1 MTNSPRSSPP
11 SDPYRTRELRIAA
24 YYEAVRAEWD
34 RRQAEAERFKW
45 EKRARPEQL
54 EPAGDWRYWLIL
66 AGRGFG
72 KTRTGAEWIRQQSK
86 VNRYITI
93 AGATHNDARTIMVEG
108 ESGILACCPRSERP
122 DYRGNRGELHWPNG
136 SITQVLS
143 AEEPERFRGKQ
154 HEKLWADELAAW
166 RYPEAWDQAVFGL
179 RLGSNPRALI
189 TTTPRPT
196 AIMRDLLS
204 NPHTHTTRGS
214 TYDNR
219 ANLAPEFFDAI
230 IRKYEGTRF
239 GRQELHA
246 EMLDDNPDGVF
257 RRVYEAI
264 DHALPTDAVSH
275 RPEAGVQYVIGID
288 WGRHHDYTVFV
299 VIDPRTKA
307 VVGIDRFTD
316 IDYAIQMTR
325 LKALA
330 ARYPRCQILAEVNS
344 IGGPIVE
351 ALRRDGLPIR
361 DFVTSASSK
370 ATIIEDLAMAF
381 EKNVI
386 RIPNHDTLIRELL
399 DYTQDRL
406 PSGSLRYGAP
416 SGVHDDCVMALA
428 IAWHG
433 VGYSMIPPKVI
444 GQRLFT

>member
-1 MTNSPRSSPP
+1 LKQSVPVDER
-11 SDPYRTRELRIAA
+11 AA
-24 YYEAVRAEWD
+24 KVRRYYEALKEERERRRAE
-34 RRQAEAERFKW
+34 AARFIW
-45 EKRARPEQL
+45 EDKARPEQV
-54 EPAGDWRYWLIL
+54 EPPGDWRYWLIL

-72 KTRTGAEWIRQQSK
+72 KTRTGAEWVRKQVK
-86 VNRYITI
+86 TNRYITI
-93 AGATHNDARTIMVEG
+93 AGATHNDARTIMIEG
-108 ESGILACCPRSERP
+108 ESGILAVCPRAERP
-122 DYRGNRGELHWPNG
+122 DYRGHRGELHWPNG
-136 SITQVLS
+136 AVTQVLS

-154 HEKLWADELAAW
+154 HEKLWVDELAAW

-196 AIMRDLLS
+196 AIMRDLIA
-204 NPHTHTTRGS
+204 NPHTFVTRGS

-264 DHALPTDAVSH
+264 DHALPLDATTWRSDGS
-275 RPEAGVQYVIGID
+275 PAYVIGVD
-288 WGRHHDYTVFV
+288 WGRHHDYTVFIVMDSRIKSV
-299 VIDPRTKA
+299 VA
-307 VVGIDRFTD
+307 IDRFTD

-325 LKALA
+325 LKALH
-330 ARYPRCQILAEVNS
+330 ARFPKAQILAEANS
-344 IGGPIVE
+344 IGEPIIE
-351 ALRRDGLPIR
+351 ALRRDGLPVR
-361 DFVTSASSK
+361 DFYTTSASK
-370 ATIIEDLAMAF
+370 ATVIEDLAMAF
-381 EKNVI
+381 EKNEI
-386 RIPNHDTLIRELL
+386 RVPNHDTLIRELL

-406 PSGSLRYGAP
+406 PSGSMRYGAP

-433 VGYSMIPPKVI
+433 VGFAMIPPKVV
-444 GQRLFT
+444 GTRVFT